1 MTHRNPCLALA
12 LVIAVGLGTGA
23 RPAQAAT
30 VAASAAPTSLLQAD
44 AGLAAAVNA
53 ANAEAWVAFY
63 GPRVIARL
71 PQEGLVEGKDAAH
84 RAAIQLLARRIG
96 SFAWT
101 PARWILS
108 ASGRLATV
116 YGAYVLRFEGSRAPR
131 RGERVEIWRER
142 SDGGWDCIVDAWNP
156 PLGRVGESVPPPAPP
171 APAAIAAPAPTAIAA
186 RASVAMTAPRPAAPS
201 GAIDPKYG
209 AEPIHYAAAIRQ
221 YFAVNSS
228 DPASVVYRRISAPAR
243 GYTTA
248 IAGTVFMHEKRFYG
262 WKVEATV
269 DAKDAD
275 GRAVRDQTYTFLFRG
290 ETIVRVVRPLP
301 TG

>member
-23 RPAQAAT
+23 RPAQAAA
-30 VAASAAPTSLLQAD
+30 VAARAAPTALLQAD
-44 AGLAAAVNA
+44 AGLAAAINA

-63 GPRVIARL
+63 DPRVIARL
-71 PQEGLVEGKDAAH
+71 PYEGVVEGKDAAH
-84 RAAIQLLARRIG
+84 RAVTQLLARRIG
-96 SFAWT
+96 SSAWT

-116 YGAYVLRFEGSRAPR
+116 YGAYVLRFEGSQAPR

-142 SDGGWDCIVDAWNP
+142 SGGGWDCIVDAWNP
-156 PLGRVGESVPPPAPP
+156 PLAPVEESVAPAPPPVAMAAP
-171 APAAIAAPAPTAIAA
+171 APAAPSPARSA
-186 RASVAMTAPRPAAPS
+186 PAAPTR
-201 GAIDPKYG
+201 AVDPKYG

-228 DPASVVYRRISAPAR
+228 DPASVIYRRISAPAR

-269 DAKDAD
+269 DAKDAG